1 MLAVMRNWDSPD
13 ASRLFGFFPALQVH
27 RGDSLECKLVI
38 NRPSRSSCALRKR
51 SPTLM
56 CCPGKKRT
64 IGCCSWMHAFRLS
77 ACCRVDPTSWKVVQ
91 PHRSDF
97 ANHAGEHRGP
107 GDAQIREKREVSALL
122 LINTVR
128 HKSVFL
134 PYQRRTRGTWTD
146 LLCACYEPCSADWL
160 GLLCRQHAK
169 QAVQHFTASVNLSHD
184 VQPPSAKSEQNF
196 RTRVRQ
202 GVG

>member
-1 MLAVMRNWDSPD
+1 MQAGHQQAQQIVVCFAQTVSDFDVFSRQKKNHRLLQLD
-13 ASRLFGFFPALQVH
+13 ACFSVVGLL
-27 RGDSLECKLVI
+27 
-38 NRPSRSSCALRKR
+38 PSRSHFVESGSAASVRLCQSCWRAPRTRRCTDTRKAR
-51 SPTLM
+51 GFGFVAYQHCSAQ
-56 CCPGKKRT
+56 KR
-64 IGCCSWMHAFRLS
+64 
-77 ACCRVDPTSWKVVQ
+77 
-91 PHRSDF
+91 
-97 ANHAGEHRGP
+97 
-107 GDAQIREKREVSALL
+107 
-122 LINTVR
+122 
-128 HKSVFL
+128 FL

-169 QAVQHFTASVNLSHD
+169 QAVQRFTASVNLSHD